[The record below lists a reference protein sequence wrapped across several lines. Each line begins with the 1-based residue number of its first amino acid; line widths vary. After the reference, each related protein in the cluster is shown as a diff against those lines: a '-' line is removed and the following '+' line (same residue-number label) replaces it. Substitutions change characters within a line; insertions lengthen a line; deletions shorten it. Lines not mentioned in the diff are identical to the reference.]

1 VQPNARGPAVNLPN
15 CLTVGRMC
23 LTPALV
29 ILLVGEAWGAA
40 LGVFMA
46 AMATDALD
54 GYLARSRGIVT
65 DFGKLMDPIADKLLI
80 GAAFVC
86 LAAIDR
92 IDPWAVAVIL
102 AREAAVSGIRLAA
115 RRQGVVI
122 SANRLGKAKT
132 VVQSVAIVVLIAVAD
147 PQAAWVQALVGVTVG
162 ITVVSGLA
170 YAVSYYGGR
179 RTTVA
184 TSPAG

>member
-1 VQPNARGPAVNLPN
+1 MNLPN
-15 CLTVGRMC
+15 GLTVGRMC

-29 ILLVGEAWGAA
+29 ILLAGGAWGPA
-40 LGVFMA
+40 LAVFIV

-54 GYLARSRGIVT
+54 GYLARSRGLET
-65 DFGKLMDPIADKLLI
+65 DFGKLMDPIADKLLT

-86 LAAIDR
+86 LAAIER
-92 IDPWAVAVIL
+92 IDPWAVALIL
-102 AREAAVSGIRLAA
+102 TREVAVSGIRLVA

-132 VVQSVAIVVLIAVAD
+132 VVQTVAIIVLIVAGD
-147 PQAAWVQALVGVTVG
+147 PAAAWIQALVALTVA

-179 RTTVA
+179 RAPVPSA
-184 TSPAG
+184 SSAG

>member
-1 VQPNARGPAVNLPN
+1 MSVPKDVNLPN

-29 ILLVGEAWGAA
+29 ILLSGDAWGAA
-40 LGVFMA
+40 LGVFVA

-54 GYLARSRGIVT
+54 GYLARSRGLVT
-65 DFGKLMDPIADKLLI
+65 DFGRLMDPIADKLLI

-86 LAAIDR
+86 LAAIER

-102 AREAAVSGIRLAA
+102 TREAAVSGIRLAA
-115 RRQGVVI
+115 RRHGLVI

-132 VVQSVAIVVLIAVAD
+132 AVQTVTIVVLIVVGD
-147 PQAAWVQALVGVTVG
+147 PGAAWIQALVGATVA
-162 ITVVSGLA
+162 ITVISGLA
-170 YAVSYYGGR
+170 YAVNYYGGR
-179 RTTVA
+179 RAPVAPATT
-184 TSPAG
+184 PG

>member
-1 VQPNARGPAVNLPN
+1 MSRNASVNLPN

-29 ILLVGEAWGAA
+29 ILLSGGAWGAA
-40 LGVFMA
+40 LGVFVA

-54 GYLARSRGIVT
+54 GYLARSRGLVT
-65 DFGKLMDPIADKLLI
+65 DFGRLMDPVADKLLI

-102 AREAAVSGIRLAA
+102 TREGAVSGIRLAA
-115 RRQGVVI
+115 RRHGMVI
-122 SANRLGKAKT
+122 SANRMGKAKT
-132 VVQSVAIVVLIAVAD
+132 AMQTVAIVVLIVAAD
-147 PQAAWVQALVGVTVG
+147 PAAAWVEALVGATVA
-162 ITVVSGLA
+162 ITVVSGLV
-170 YAVSYYGGR
+170 YAVNYFGGR
-179 RTTVA
+179 RAPVA
-184 TSPAG
+184 QPS